1 MSNQSATE
9 LKRQL
14 TLQKVNPEL
23 HDRIANFPI
32 HLRGNLLESYND
44 VTLRY
49 TIKKV
54 LAIHLPEGGKEINK
68 IMENMMLP
76 PNFKLKYSDS
86 DTYTSHYRGNN
97 K

>member
-23 HDRIANFPI
+23 HERIANFPI

-44 VTLRY
+44 ATLRF
-49 TIKKV
+49 TIKRV
-54 LAIHLPEGGKEINK
+54 LEIHLPEGGKEVK
-68 IMENMMLP
+68 TIMDNMLP
-76 PNFKLKYSDS
+76 TNFKLKYSDA

>member
-32 HLRGNLLESYND
+32 HLRGDLLQSYND

-54 LAIHLPEGGKEINK
+54 LAIHLPEGGKEVNK
-68 IMENMMLP
+68 IMENMLP
-76 PNFKLKYSDS
+76 PNFTLKYSDS
-86 DTYTSHYRGNN
+86 GTYTSHYKGNN